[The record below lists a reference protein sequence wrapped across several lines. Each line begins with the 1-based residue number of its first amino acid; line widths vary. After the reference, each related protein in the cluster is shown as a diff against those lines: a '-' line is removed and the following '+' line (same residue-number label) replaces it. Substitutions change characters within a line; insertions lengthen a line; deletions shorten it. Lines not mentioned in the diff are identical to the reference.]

1 MGIWENRLFTMKVL
15 EHLTTDNKL
24 NFLPVKWSP
33 STWAIQK
40 VGWMLAGPFTRAESS
55 SSQNILLSKG
65 QIWPG
70 VWIVLTSV
78 FFALLIISRQ
88 PSPRHEKYGLFME
101 LVCKLRLWGPYAL
114 SRGKS
119 GWWHWPRIYVNAKKN
134 LDWVLEHPCSSSS
147 CNIQWLSTSGKP
159 SWPCKSLWAISFL
172 S

>member
-1 MGIWENRLFTMKVL
+1 MVPYHLGNPEGGLDAGWAFYQGWVIKQSEHPPVQGPDMTRGLDCTDFSFLCSSNHFQAAVSPTWE
-15 EHLTTDNKL
+15 
-24 NFLPVKWSP
+24 
-33 STWAIQK
+33 
-40 VGWMLAGPFTRAESS
+40 
-55 SSQNILLSKG
+55 
-65 QIWPG
+65 IWP
-70 VWIVLTSV
+70 
-78 FFALLIISRQ
+78 
-88 PSPRHEKYGLFME
+88 LFME
-101 LVCKLRLWGPYAL
+101 LVCKLRLWGPCAL